1 MSGRFRD
8 VVRRMRRAA
17 SLSQKELASRLGTT
31 QSAIARWETGEVSP
45 RLDTV
50 ARIAD
55 ACGLDA
61 HIVWAE
67 NSDVDRNQIR
77 WHLSLTPR
85 HRLQVLR
92 EMLAFEARMHAAR
105 LVGPARPQP
114 PAPASAPSQVEE

>member
-1 MSGRFRD
+1 
-8 VVRRMRRAA
+8 MRSAA
-17 SLSQKELASRLGTT
+17 GLSQTELASRLGTT
-31 QSAIARWETGEVSP
+31 QSAIARWETSEVSP
-45 RLDTV
+45 RLDTL

-55 ACGLDA
+55 ACGLEA

-92 EMLAFEARMHAAR
+92 EMLAFEARAHVAR
-105 LVGPARPQP
+105 LVGPARPSPLALCDADEP
-114 PAPASAPSQVEE
+114 PQVEE